1 MNHKKTSRKA
11 LKKASV
17 ALAMTVGILS
27 GMLVTAEA
35 KTDSKQSGSSI
46 YSEGEVSDFAGSSYI
61 LGAKKGTST
70 VNVEEV
76 KLNKAKAD
84 ITVGKT
90 VKLTAKV
97 LPEDATDKTVRWS
110 VIKGGSKV
118 KLYSDSD
125 CKKELGSK
133 ATDLLTVYAKGINP
147 GTATIEVESHESSGI
162 HDECSIKVSKA
173 PIPTASKDPN
183 SFSYMK
189 FRLKDA
195 GKSTVSFAWDKV
207 PGATRY
213 VIIANF
219 LTAKNAKRLDFNV
232 EPSRTSYTLK
242 NLQGDTEYRFTI
254 RAYKGE
260 KRDKLLPGR
269 HHIIVRTKAKSGSS
283 RFNPTSVQISKS
295 EVSLEKNDTYKIS
308 ATVKG
313 SGTSHKSTTLHY
325 ESTDPKIASVDK
337 SGVIKAHKKGGC
349 YIYAYAQS
357 GVFDKIAVTVK

>member
-35 KTDSKQSGSSI
+35 KTGAKQSGSSI

-61 LGAKKGTST
+61 LGAKKGASS

-133 ATDLLTVYAKGINP
+133 ATDILTVYAKGITVTGNSSIN
-147 GTATIEVESHESSGI
+147 GRLSVVGALTASSITSSGAASVG
-162 HDECSIKVSKA
+162 SITSNNK
-173 PIPTASKDPN
+173 
-183 SFSYMK
+183 
-189 FRLKDA
+189 L
-195 GKSTVSFAWDKV
+195 TVSAGGVDIT
-207 PGATRY
+207 G
-213 VIIANF
+213 
-219 LTAKNAKRLDFNV
+219 
-232 EPSRTSYTLK
+232 TLHI
-242 NLQGDTEYRFTI
+242 YR
-254 RAYKGE
+254 RAAE
-260 KRDKLLPGR
+260 L
-269 HHIIVRTKAKSGSS
+269 GSS
-283 RFNPTSVQISKS
+283 RGVNHNIGRVDRIGKIGFYIS
-295 EVSLEKNDTYKIS
+295 
-308 ATVKG
+308 
-313 SGTSHKSTTLHY
+313 
-325 ESTDPKIASVDK
+325 
-337 SGVIKAHKKGGC
+337 C
-349 YIYAYAQS
+349 
-357 GVFDKIAVTVK
+357 